1 MNICFYTSEKLNATS
16 ELNISHLVHSR
27 PEHNYSFLYVAG
39 KPEPRIGLVDRLKK
53 VYGEWR
59 FDDGRFDF
67 GRDLKQLDRRL
78 LENTKALKRTE
89 FRSGYADAVNDEKSV
104 QFLNELKPDILIQ
117 AGAGILKQ
125 NTFGLSTMAT
135 INLHHGIAPE
145 IRGIESTFW
154 CMVYG
159 LRDKIGVT
167 CHLIDETLDTGA
179 IVLQKQLATSAVNFV
194 DIQLA
199 NLLLGRDVLLES
211 VDLLCSKQFT
221 VSSTGEVP
229 SWYFGLPN
237 SFLYSDLKKNNFQP
251 LKNISEKLFKMKQK
265 NVLEFF

>member
-1 MNICFYTSEKLNATS
+1 MNICFYTSEKPNATS
-16 ELNISHLVHSR
+16 ELNISHLVHNR
-27 PEHNYSFLYVAG
+27 PQHNYSFLNIASMPV
-39 KPEPRIGLVDRLKK
+39 PRTGLLDRLKT

-67 GRDLKQLDRRL
+67 GRDLKLLDKRL
-78 LENTKALKRTE
+78 LEKTKALKRSE
-89 FRSGYADAVNDEKSV
+89 FRTGSADAVNDEKSV
-104 QFLNELKPDILIQ
+104 RFLNELKPDILIQ

-125 NTFGLSTMAT
+125 NTFALSTKAT
-135 INLHHGIAPE
+135 INLHHGIAPD

-179 IVLQKQLATSAVNFV
+179 IVLQKSLLTDSTTFA
-194 DIQLA
+194 DIQLE

-211 VDLLCSKQFT
+211 VDLLCNNQFA
-221 VSSTGEVP
+221 VKSTGEV
-229 SWYFGLPN
+229 SSYYFGLPN
-237 SFLYSDLKKNNFQP
+237 SFLYSDLKKNHFQP
-251 LKNISEKLFKMKQK
+251 LKDISEKAFKMKQK
-265 NVLEFF
+265 NVLEFY